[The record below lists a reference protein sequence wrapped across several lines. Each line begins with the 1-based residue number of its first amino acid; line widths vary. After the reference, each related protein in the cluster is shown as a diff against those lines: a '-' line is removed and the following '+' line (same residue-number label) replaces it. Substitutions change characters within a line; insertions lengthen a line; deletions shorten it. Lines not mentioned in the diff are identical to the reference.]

1 MTRESQ
7 LLIFALVCLLAGV
20 SLLAF
25 VPGQDAAAGSLIATA
40 VAAMGL
46 TQMRTAKRVVAVEK
60 KMEEK

>member
-1 MTRESQ
+1 MKDTYM
-7 LLIFALVCLLAGV
+7 LIFALVCLLAGV
-20 SLLAF
+20 ALLAF

-46 TQMRTAKRVVAVEK
+46 TQMRTAKKVEAVEK